1 MEKYNILSKFLTA
14 KKMDSML
21 SQKEINK
28 IALYFFAKNRK
39 IPRVQKYKLL

>member
-14 KKMDSML
+14 RKMDCIF